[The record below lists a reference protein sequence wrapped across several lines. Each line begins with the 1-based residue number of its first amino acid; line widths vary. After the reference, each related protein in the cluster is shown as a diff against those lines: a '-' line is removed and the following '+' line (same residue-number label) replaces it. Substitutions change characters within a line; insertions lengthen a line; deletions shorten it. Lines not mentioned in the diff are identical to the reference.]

1 MLEFLDRLATD
12 PQGVGI
18 EDAQRLHAA
27 GVSHEA
33 AVLALH
39 VSAASHV
46 INRIADALDFEVP
59 PERDRRRMARFVTW
73 FGYRS

>member
-1 MLEFLDRLATD
+1 MLEFLDRLALE
-12 PQGVGI
+12 PHSLGPA
-18 EDAQRLHAA
+18 DAGRLRAA
-27 GVSHEA
+27 GVSREA
-33 AVLALH
+33 AVLAIH

-59 PERDRRRMARFVTW
+59 PERDRRRMARFVAW